1 MSHVYDALKK
11 LEAERAAPTG
21 RTAAL
26 DAIRVQ
32 QFVDLQRELLLAAGQ
47 SDDLPDRLVHGVAT
61 FLGVPGAALGLVQG
75 QSYRLLATY
84 GAGYEDRSRHDRAAL
99 GECDLAP
106 ALTRGHPVVRQH
118 RVDGETI
125 MREVVVPFNGEVTGA
140 LHLAFPEGASVPEE
154 KVSLARV
161 LAGLVG
167 IALANAR
174 TSSDRLR

>member
-1 MSHVYDALKK
+1 MSQVYEALKK
-11 LEAERAAPTG
+11 LEADRAASTG
-21 RTAAL
+21 RAVAL

-32 QFVDLQRELLLAAGQ
+32 QFVELQRELLLAGGQ

-125 MREVVVPFNGEVTGA
+125 MREVVLPFNGEVTGA
-140 LHLAFPEGASVPEE
+140 LHLAFPEGASVGEE
-154 KVSLARV
+154 MVSLARV

-174 TSSDRLR
+174 ISGDRLR